1 MPFGSTL
8 ALVAA
13 LLGNAAEPNLE
24 EHDMELPSLE
34 AAIEAGEYPQTTSV
48 LVQSEDGVLYER
60 YFDNGAADRLNDTR
74 SATKTLVAMAVG
86 KAIEEGYL
94 KSVNDTIGPLF
105 DHELASESPIR
116 AITFGDLITMT
127 SMLHCD
133 DNNDTP
139 GNEENMYPE
148 QSWTAFALGLPLQP
162 AWERASD
169 GLGSWRYCTAGSF
182 LTGQAL
188 ERATGIPIDR
198 YIQDRLLAP
207 LGITQA
213 QWDRSPSGEVQTG
226 GGLELTSRSLGQ
238 LSLAIASEGATGGVR
253 ILLASWINEMTTR
266 RRDSFFDMGY
276 GYQMWVKTYDLP
288 CGKVD
293 AWFMAGNGGNHIL
306 SFKGKGLSVVVTRE
320 RYNTRDMH
328 FGTMEMLEKHILPT
342 VICAA

>member
-8 ALVAA
+8 ALAAA
-13 LLGNAAEPNLE
+13 LLGNASAPELAEQ
-24 EHDMELPSLE
+24 DMELPSLE

-60 YFDNGAADRLNDTR
+60 YFDNGAAERLNDTR

-94 KSVNDTIGPLF
+94 RGVNDPIGPLF
-105 DHELASESPIR
+105 DNELAGESPIR
-116 AITFGDLITMT
+116 AVTFADLITMT

-162 AWERASD
+162 TWERASD

-207 LGITQA
+207 LGITET

-238 LSLAIASEGATGGVR
+238 LSLAIAGEGATGGVR
-253 ILLASWINEMTTR
+253 ILPASWVDEMTTR
-266 RRDSFFDMGY
+266 RRDSFLDMGY

-306 SFKGKGLSVVVTRE
+306 SFKDKGLSIVVTRE

>member
-1 MPFGSTL
+1 
-8 ALVAA
+8 
-13 LLGNAAEPNLE
+13 
-24 EHDMELPSLE
+24 MELPSLE
-34 AAIEAGEYPQTTSV
+34 AAIEAGDYPETTSV

-60 YFDNGAADRLNDTR
+60 YFDIGAPDRLNDTR

-94 KSVNDTIGPLF
+94 QSVNDPIGSLF
-105 DHELASESPIR
+105 DNELASDSPIR
-116 AITFGDLITMT
+116 AITFADLITMT

-148 QSWTAFALGLPLQP
+148 QSWTGFTLGLSLQP
-162 AWERASD
+162 DWERASD

-188 ERATGIPIDR
+188 ERATGTPIDR
-198 YIQDRLLAP
+198 YIEDRLLAP
-207 LGITQA
+207 LGITETR
-213 QWDRSPSGEVQTG
+213 WDLSPSGEVQTG

-253 ILLASWINEMTTR
+253 ILPASWVNEMTTR
-266 RRDSFFDMGY
+266 RRDSFLDMGY

-306 SFKGKGLSVVVTRE
+306 SFKDKGLSVVVTRQ

-328 FGTMEMLEKHILPT
+328 FETMNMLEKHILPK
-342 VICAA
+342 VICTA

>member
-1 MPFGSTL
+1 MPFGLTL
-8 ALVAA
+8 ALATALSGSTAA
-13 LLGNAAEPNLE
+13 PVLE
-24 EHDMELPSLE
+24 EDHIALPSLE
-34 AAIEAGEYPQTTSV
+34 AAIEAGDFPQTTSV

-60 YFDNGAADRLNDTR
+60 YFDNGAPERLNDTR

-94 KSVNDTIGPLF
+94 DGVDDPIGPLF
-105 DHELASESPIR
+105 DKELASDSPIR
-116 AITFGDLITMT
+116 SITFADLITMT

-148 QSWTAFALGLPLQP
+148 ESWTAFALGLPLQP
-162 AWERASD
+162 DWVRASD
-169 GLGSWRYCTAGSF
+169 GHGSWRYCTAGSF

-188 ERATGIPIDR
+188 ERATGVPIDD
-198 YIQDRLLAP
+198 YIEDRLLSP
-207 LGITQA
+207 LGITET

-226 GGLELTSRSLGQ
+226 GGLELTSRALGR
-238 LSLAIASEGATGGVR
+238 LALAIANNGATGGIR
-253 ILLASWINEMTTR
+253 ILPASWVTEMTKR
-266 RRDSFFDMGY
+266 RRDSFLGMGY
-276 GYQMWVKTYDLP
+276 GYQMWIKTYDLP

-306 SFKGKGLSVVVTRE
+306 SFKDRGLSVVVTRE
-320 RYNTRDMH
+320 RYNSRDMH

-342 VICAA
+342 VICGA

>member
-1 MPFGSTL
+1 MQIGLTL
-8 ALVAA
+8 ALAAA
-13 LLGNAAEPNLE
+13 LSSNTSAPAVK

-34 AAIEAGEYPQTTSV
+34 AAIEAGDYPQTTSV

-60 YFDNGAADRLNDTR
+60 YFDNGAPDRLNDTR

-94 KSVNDTIGPLF
+94 KSLNDPIGPLF
-105 DHELASESPIR
+105 DNELASESPIR
-116 AITFGDLITMT
+116 AITFADLITMT

-148 QSWTAFALGLPLQP
+148 QSWTAFTLGLPLQP
-162 AWERASD
+162 NWERASD

-188 ERATGIPIDR
+188 ERATGIPIDQ

-207 LGITQA
+207 LGITEA
-213 QWDRSPSGEVQTG
+213 QWDHSPSGEVQTG
-226 GGLELTSRSLGQ
+226 GGLELTSHSLGQ
-238 LSLAIASEGATGGVR
+238 LSLAIAGEGATGGVR
-253 ILLASWINEMTTR
+253 ILPASWVDEMTTR
-266 RRDSFFDMGY
+266 RRDSFLDMGY

-306 SFKGKGLSVVVTRE
+306 SFKDKGLSVVVTRE

-328 FGTMEMLEKHILPT
+328 LGTMEMLEKHILPT